1 MDSYSL
7 FELNEYIRR
16 VIALNFAEP
25 IWVHA
30 EISQISENRGQFYLN
45 LVEKEEDGEQVIAQS
60 AAVIWYKNVLFLKKK
75 LGKVLDSLLVDG
87 TQVKVKVR
95 VDHHERYGMKLVIE
109 DIDPKYTI
117 GQLELARQAIIDKLD
132 KKGLIDLNAGIP
144 LPTVLQKIA
153 IISSPTAAGYKDFLA
168 QIEQN
173 LYDYEFDLQLFPA
186 AMQGH
191 KTRTEVTRAL
201 KQINDKGIYDCIV
214 LIRGGGSKM
223 DLSGFDDY
231 DIGAAIAA
239 SDIPV
244 LTGIGHQIDNTVADI
259 VAHTSIKTPTAVA
272 DFLIEHN
279 SYFEGALLT
288 LEGQIFQMSTHIIQ
302 RERMQLMQIEAAITH
317 AVRMDILELN
327 MSIKTIEESLQA
339 SARRTLTTADAQ
351 LTQIQQSLTLL
362 DPQNI
367 LQRGFAAIKQK
378 GKYISHKQDVDL
390 KTDIS
395 IELADGQLL
404 ATPKQ

>member
-7 FELNEYIRR
+7 FELNEYIKR

-30 EISQISENRGQFYLN
+30 EISQINENRGQYYLN
-45 LVEKEEDGEQVIAQS
+45 LVEKEADGEQVIAQS
-60 AAVIWYKNVLFLKKK
+60 AAVIWYKNMLFLKKK

-87 TQVKVKVR
+87 TQVRVKVR

-117 GQLELARQAIIDKLD
+117 GQLELARQAIIEKLE
-132 KKGLIDLNAGIP
+132 KKGLIELNGDIL

-153 IISSPTAAGYKDFLA
+153 IISSETAAGYKDFLA
-168 QIEQN
+168 QLEQN
-173 LYDYEFDLQLFPA
+173 PYGYAFDLKLFPA

-191 KTRTEVTRAL
+191 KTRTEVTRAI
-201 KQINDKGIYDCIV
+201 KAANAAGEYDCIA

-231 DIGAAIAA
+231 EIGAAIAG

-244 LTGIGHQIDNTVADI
+244 ITGIGHQIDNTVADI

-279 SYFEGALLT
+279 SDFEGALLG
-288 LEGQIFQMSTHIIQ
+288 LEGHIYQLSTHIIQ
-302 RERMQLMQIEAAITH
+302 RERMQLVQIENAITH

-327 MSIKTIEESLQA
+327 LSIKNIEEALQA
-339 SARRTLTTADAQ
+339 STRRLLANSDLQ
-351 LTQIQQSLTLL
+351 LNQIEQSLNIL

-367 LQRGFAAIKQK
+367 LQRGFAAIKQQ
-378 GKYISHKQDVDL
+378 GKYISNKADINY
-390 KTDIS
+390 KKDIS
-395 IELADGQLL
+395 IELADGQLS
-404 ATPKQ
+404 ATPKK